1 MCKTIKV
8 VLFSTTALL
17 KFKSRVIQ
25 LTHLVYSSM
34 VLNIVTELCNYYH
47 YQFWN
52 IFITPERNPIPSRSY
67 FPFLPPTLPLV
78 TTTLLFLWTS
88 LKSSTCG
95 LLWLAC
101 FNEQNAVQVHPRCAI
116 GAPFLVTAN
125 ESSTAWTGHIL
136 FTHSSG
142 ERCLGCCYFL
152 ASMSNVSVT
161 IQVTVFVGMY
171 VSALSGTYT

>member
-8 VLFSTTALL
+8 VLFSTALL

-25 LTHLVYSSM
+25 LTHLVYNSM

-78 TTTLLFLWTS
+78 TTTLLFL
-88 LKSSTCG
+88 
-95 LLWLAC
+95 
-101 FNEQNAVQVHPRCAI
+101 
-116 GAPFLVTAN
+116 
-125 ESSTAWTGHIL
+125 
-136 FTHSSG
+136 
-142 ERCLGCCYFL
+142 
-152 ASMSNVSVT
+152 
-161 IQVTVFVGMY
+161 
-171 VSALSGTYT
+171 